1 MKAIEAKKRE
11 DGGELYIYGAI
22 GSDFGYD
29 DSVSAKQ
36 VAEALEGL
44 RGVRSLSLYLNSPG
58 GSVFDGLAIYNQLRR
73 FPAAKTCYID
83 GLAASIATVIMMGCD
98 EVEAAP
104 SSLLMIHDPSGVAF
118 GTADDMRKAAEDLD
132 RFRTQMSALYA
143 VETGGEQGDIEKMM
157 AEETWMSAEEAL
169 EKGFVDR
176 LGKNKAVT
184 AYHPLLGRYK
194 HTPEA
199 LRATASRAFEPSLLR
214 LAAAAQRVRI
224 RRGLEPN

>member
-1 MKAIEAKKRE
+1 MKAIQAKKRE
-11 DGGELYIYGAI
+11 DGGELYLYGAI
-22 GSDFGYD
+22 GADYGYE

-36 VAEALEGL
+36 FSEALESL
-44 RGVRSLSLYLNSPG
+44 KGVRSLSLYLNSPG
-58 GSVFDGLAIYNQLRR
+58 GSVFDGLAMYNQLRR

-118 GTADDMRKAAEDLD
+118 GTAEDMRKAADDLD

-143 VETGGEQGDIEKMM
+143 LETGGKQTEIEDMM
-157 AEETWMSAEEAL
+157 AKETWMTAEEAL
-169 EKGFVDR
+169 ESGFVDR
-176 LGKNKAVT
+176 LGKTKAVT
-184 AYHPLLGRYK
+184 AYHPMLSRYK
-194 HTPEA
+194 HTPDA

-214 LAAAAQRVRI
+214 LAAVAQRVRI